1 MTGGYGVG
9 VALEMTGSSIGVEM
23 AFDCVRK
30 GGEIV
35 MVGFPK
41 PMTFDFEN
49 SLVRKE
55 LRVHGQHGRRMYNP
69 WADLL
74 ALLKAGIIDP
84 SLYVTADVPL
94 KEFDRGFEL
103 SNRENQIKVL
113 LTP

>member
-41 PMTFDFEN
+41 
-49 SLVRKE
+49 
-55 LRVHGQHGRRMYNP
+55 
-69 WADLL
+69 WC
-74 ALLKAGIIDP
+74 
-84 SLYVTADVPL
+84 
-94 KEFDRGFEL
+94 
-103 SNRENQIKVL
+103 
-113 LTP
+113 